1 MSKLAL
7 TEKRNPDTVNID
19 LMDSYQI
26 AQAINNE
33 DKKVAPA
40 VETQLRPIG
49 EAIEAIARAF
59 LKGGRLAYFGA
70 GTSGRLGVLDAS
82 ECWPTFG
89 VEHGMVCGY
98 IAGGDKALRFSVE
111 NAEDSAELAEQDL
124 TAFNPSPDDIVV
136 GISAGGGPR
145 YVLTVLEQA
154 RKKGC
159 TTIGI
164 SSNPDALLQK
174 FSDIFINPTIGIS
187 SNPDALLQKFSDI
200 FINPVVGEE
209 VITGSSRMKS
219 GTAQKM
225 ILNMLSTGAMIR
237 IGKVYQNYM
246 IDLRLVNAKLI
257 DRGRRFVS
265 EIAGVSYDEAAEL
278 LNTAGNNVKTACVM
292 GSKKCGKTAAEKLLK
307 ANNGILRKII

>member
-98 IAGGDKALRFSVE
+98 IAGGDRALRFSVE
-111 NAEDSAELAEQDL
+111 NAEDNAELAEQDL
-124 TAFNPSPDDIVV
+124 TAFNPSPDDIIV

-159 TTIGI
+159 T
-164 SSNPDALLQK
+164 
-174 FSDIFINPTIGIS
+174 TIGIS

-278 LNTAGNNVKTACVM
+278 LNAAGNNVKTACVM
-292 GSKKCGKTAAEKLLK
+292 GSKKCDKPAAEKLLK

>member
-7 TEKRNPDTVNID
+7 TEKRNPDTVDID

-49 EAIEAIARAF
+49 KAIETIAQAF

-98 IAGGDKALRFSVE
+98 IAGGDRALRFSVE

-174 FSDIFINPTIGIS
+174 SLFF
-187 SNPDALLQKFSDI
+187 
-200 FINPVVGEE
+200 
-209 VITGSSRMKS
+209 
-219 GTAQKM
+219 
-225 ILNMLSTGAMIR
+225 
-237 IGKVYQNYM
+237 
-246 IDLRLVNAKLI
+246 
-257 DRGRRFVS
+257 
-265 EIAGVSYDEAAEL
+265 
-278 LNTAGNNVKTACVM
+278 
-292 GSKKCGKTAAEKLLK
+292 
-307 ANNGILRKII
+307 

>member
-174 FSDIFINPTIGIS
+174 FSDIFINP
-187 SNPDALLQKFSDI
+187 
-200 FINPVVGEE
+200 VVGEE

-278 LNTAGNNVKTACVM
+278 LNAAGNNVKTACVM